1 MNYNLGRVLPIF
13 RGTYDNTAQYTNLDV
28 VYFNG
33 SSYVATGDTVGN
45 TPTDTEHWVPVAM
58 AGTLSPEQVEAIQ
71 QEVIAYV
78 QAQGYVIDA
87 NYVHTDNNFTNAEKS
102 KLDGIDMST
111 KQDTL
116 VSGQNIAT
124 INGNNLLE
132 GGNIEIQTGGGGG
145 GTTDYTDLTNKP
157 SINGVVLSGNKTTS
171 QLGINIPA
179 RTSDLTNDSGFL
191 TSETEP
197 AFNSS
202 VAKNITNA
210 DITNWN
216 SKQDTLVSG
225 TNIKTING
233 NNLLGSGNINIDGS
247 GTPVQYNEVLID
259 FSQYD
264 SLNAYLSINNN
275 SITSSTSD
283 TSWTYL
289 IPVTKGERFIAYIT
303 PVDGAT
309 STSNYTIA
317 GFSQNKPA
325 IGSSITNKTLFV
337 AKGQSTTSLRKG
349 TLEIIA
355 PYNGWMVFYFNS
367 NTNTSVLYEMT
378 TDGYNVPVY
387 DTYIEEDIEEKIATS
402 VANSSG
408 TGNFVK
414 WYNLQQGIDYK
425 VIYAHAVYN
434 TINQNTNSLEFYND
448 NGDLLGTSGD
458 ASETT
463 MIEHRM
469 EDLNTIM
476 ENLNIQGATKLKMNY
491 LVYAST
497 KGGNPLSGC
506 AALMKPLLDD
516 NTMPKNDIVYCVSKI
531 KKPVHPYNYSTE
543 ETTFPQEELWSAW
556 AVRFPSGHTLSGKPT
571 PLCSFFHG
579 SSAYVTSEKIGYP
592 TYGATINKQLN
603 DRGIAVFDING
614 YGISFLSDN
623 YSRHWGC
630 PAAVET
636 VKSAYNVLTERF
648 NCRKG
653 MVLSGISMGGAII
666 KSYAMTYPEDCVACA
681 MEAPSEMGI
690 TFRSTT
696 GVGTEVLDAWD
707 LTTRDANAICGYTP
721 FANPYVID
729 TQNGNVLVHR
739 NITDWT
745 YSDFL
750 KLKSGATSTTPINY
764 EATDLQASAPFPV
777 ESVIWHGDADNNVS
791 YGYSVMFERI
801 TRNAGSNV
809 KLRLCPNCDH
819 DLDTYPWVCDEVV
832 NYIESKLK

>member
-1 MNYNLGRVLPIF
+1 MGEFGNMDKKYTKTTWENGKTRL
-13 RGTYDNTAQYTNLDV
+13 NATNLNHIEDGIETL
-28 VYFNG
+28 YNEALDENSLIPGNG
-33 SSYVATGDTVGN
+33 AEIDKVGDKLRIGIDMVEV
-45 TPTDTEHWVPVAM
+45 TEHLQ
-58 AGTLSPEQVEAIQ
+58 TS
-71 QEVIAYV
+71 
-78 QAQGYVIDA
+78 GYVEDPD
-87 NYVHTDNNFTNAEKS
+87 YTHTDNNFTDADKT
-102 KLDGIDMST
+102 KLDSIDMTT
-111 KQDTL
+111 KQDVL
-116 VSGQNIAT
+116 ESGTNIKT
-124 INGNNLLE
+124 VNNESLL
-132 GGNIEIQTGGGGG
+132 GSGNIEIESVS
-145 GTTDYTDLTNKP
+145 DYNDLSNKP
-157 SINGVVLSGNKTTS
+157 SINGTT
-171 QLGINIPA
+171 LVGDTTITIPTK
-179 RTSDLTNDSGFL
+179 TSDLTNDSGF
-191 TSETEP
+191 
-197 AFNSS
+197 
-202 VAKNITNA
+202 ITTTQLN
-210 DITNWN
+210 T
-216 SKQDTLVSG
+216 KQDTLVSG
-225 TNIKTING
+225 TNIKTV
-233 NNLLGSGNINIDGS
+233 NNESILGSGNISIDGS

-264 SLNAYLSINNN
+264 SLNAYLSLNYN

-283 TSWTYL
+283 SSWVYL
-289 IPVTKGERFIAYIT
+289 IPVTKGKRFIAYIT

-317 GFSQNKPA
+317 GFSENKPA

-337 AKGQSTTSLRKG
+337 VNGQLTSSLRNG
-349 TLEIIA
+349 TMEIIA
-355 PYNGWMVFYFNS
+355 PYNGWMAFYFNS
-367 NTNTSVLYEMT
+367 NNNTSVLYEMT
-378 TDGYNVPVY
+378 TDEYNVPVY
-387 DTYIEEDIEEKIATS
+387 DTYIEEDIAEKISTS
-402 VANSSG
+402 VAGASG
-408 TGNFVK
+408 TGEFVK

-434 TINQNTNSLEFYND
+434 NHNQTTNSLEFYND

-463 MIEHRM
+463 MVEHRM

-476 ENLNIQGATKLKMNY
+476 QNLNVQGATKLKMNY
-491 LVYAST
+491 LVYASV

-516 NTMPKNDIVYCVSKI
+516 GTMSKNDIVYCVSKI

-543 ETTFPQEELWSAW
+543 GTTFPQEELWSAW

-579 SSAYVTSEKIGYP
+579 SSACVTSEKISYP
-592 TYGATINKQLN
+592 SYGATINKQIN

-636 VKSAYNVLTERF
+636 VKAAYNVLTERF

-653 MVLSGISMGGAII
+653 MVLGGISMGGAII

-681 MEAPSEMGI
+681 MEAPSEMGM
-690 TFRSTT
+690 TFRKTT
-696 GVGTEVLDAWD
+696 TDTEVLDAWD
-707 LTTRDANAICGYTP
+707 LTTRDVNAICGYTP

-745 YSDFL
+745 YTDFC

-777 ESVIWHGDADNNVS
+777 ESVIWHGNADNNVS
-791 YGYSVMFERI
+791 YGCSVMFERI

-819 DLDTYPWVCDEVV
+819 NLDTYPWVCDEVV